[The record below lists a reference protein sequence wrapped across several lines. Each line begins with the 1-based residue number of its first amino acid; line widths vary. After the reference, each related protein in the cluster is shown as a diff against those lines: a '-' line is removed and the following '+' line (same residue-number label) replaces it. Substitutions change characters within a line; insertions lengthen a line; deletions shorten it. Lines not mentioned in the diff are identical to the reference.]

1 MFNPHP
7 RVQVVPITS
16 QHACYVIDDALLAP
30 ERWVEHAV
38 AHRGEFNDSPRNA
51 FPGPELGLAQAA
63 VERFAECFAT
73 HARSGLGGRRML
85 GANARLSIAT
95 RTPAELKPWQWFCH
109 VDRMGVPPEN
119 VIAASV
125 LYLFDNPDLGGTAFY
140 VAERPQ
146 AEIDALVRASSTMS
160 AAEFSARSGI
170 AHGYMTASNAWFRKV
185 ASIPARWNRLI
196 FYPGTVLHSGE
207 ILHPELLDGDPRKG
221 RLTINGFFT
230 CTRKAIA

>member
-16 QHACYVIDDALLAP
+16 QHACYVIDDALLEP
-30 ERWVEHAV
+30 ERWVEHAL
-38 AHRGEFNDSPRNA
+38 AHRAEFNDSPRNA
-51 FPGPELGLAQAA
+51 FPGPELGLSQPV
-63 VERFAECFAT
+63 VERFSGYFAA
-73 HARSGLGGRRML
+73 HARSGLGGRRTL

-95 RTPAELKPWQWFCH
+95 RAPGELKPWQWFCH
-109 VDRMGVPPEN
+109 VDRLGIAPEHT
-119 VIAASV
+119 IAASV
-125 LYLFDNPDLGGTAFY
+125 LYLFDKPELGGTAFY
-140 VAERPQ
+140 VADRPQ
-146 AEIDALVRASSTMS
+146 AEIDALVHASGTM
-160 AAEFSARSGI
+160 AAEEFAARSGI
-170 AHGYMTASNAWFRKV
+170 APGYMTASNAWFRKV

-230 CTRKAIA
+230 CTRKATA